1 MLIDELRDRYRTS
14 LTKTC
19 ALFGMSRSLY
29 RYRYRY
35 RSAARDSSALLMRI
49 KEITATRVHD
59 GDRCVHVVL
68 RGNAGETITRVYR
81 RYRAEGLLL
90 SLIPQGITRID
101 IKGGVGAFFSAPF
114 FAADRLFLARGS
126 GSRAS
131 YRREPGRRSLAEGGI
146 TQKPLAAPPSRPR
159 EALCVALI
167 APAIG
172 FDCDHAVKQ
181 HKALVYRRL
190 EKRVGGPMCACLQ
203 D

>member
-19 ALFGMSRSLY
+19 ALFGMSRSL
-29 RYRYRY
+29 YRYRY

-114 FAADRLFLARGS
+114 LRLIVCSSHVEAVVGPHIGGNPGVDHWLKAGS
-126 GSRAS
+126 LKSR
-131 YRREPGRRSLAEGGI
+131 
-146 TQKPLAAPPSRPR
+146 
-159 EALCVALI
+159 
-167 APAIG
+167 
-172 FDCDHAVKQ
+172 
-181 HKALVYRRL
+181 
-190 EKRVGGPMCACLQ
+190 
-203 D
+203 